1 MSTSPYTTG
10 AWSFLLQ
17 ALTWAQKHN
26 IYVILDLHGA
36 PGSQNGY
43 DNSGQRT
50 SNPVWADNADN
61 ITRTVDTL
69 RFLAEN
75 VGSQVSVMELLNEG
89 AGFISN
95 SWAAAIRS
103 YFSNAYSAVRGA
115 AGQGIK
121 VMIGDAFPRVHA
133 RVSQRKS
140 LSAPQHHEYQ
150 GNHPD
155 QYHPAKAQTAQHDHP
170 VSRTAAG

>member
-10 AWSFLLQ
+10 AWSYLLQ

-121 VMIGDAFPRVHA
+121 VMIGDAFLG
-133 RVSQRKS
+133 VSVRTFFTFD
-140 LSAPQHHEYQ
+140 SADMLMIMIFRA
-150 GNHPD
+150 G
-155 QYHPAKAQTAQHDHP
+155 QT
-170 VSRTAAG
+170 S